1 MTSTHESVVAGQFG
15 PQAQAY
21 VASAVHAAGADLD
34 WMADQLR
41 GHDDAELIDIG
52 CGGGH
57 VSYRAAAHVRSVTA
71 CDLSNDML
79 QAVQATTS
87 ERGLSNVRTHI
98 ASVERLPFSDSC
110 FDIAATRFSAHHW
123 TRFDQGLRQ
132 AARVLKPGGMFL
144 IVDGRS
150 PDHPLLDTHL
160 QAIELLRDP
169 SHVRNYGLVEWAG
182 ALARAGFVVEEVR
195 TSRVWLEFTS
205 WTARMRTPEVA
216 VKAIQYLQ
224 AHAPDEVRRHF
235 EIGADSSF
243 YLDTIWLRAT
253 KA

>member
-41 GHDDAELIDIG
+41 GHPDAELIDIR

-57 VSYRAAAHVRSVTA
+57 VSDRAATYVRSVTA
-71 CDLSNDML
+71 CDLSDDML
-79 QAVQATTS
+79 RAVETLAT

-98 ASVERLPFSDSC
+98 ASAERLPFPDDS
-110 FDIAATRFSAHHW
+110 FDVAATRFSAHHW
-123 TRFDQGLRQ
+123 TGFDQGVRE
-132 AARVLKPGGMFL
+132 AARVLKPGGLFL

-150 PDHPLLDTHL
+150 PDQPLLDTHL

-169 SHVRNYGLVEWAG
+169 SHVRDYGLAEWTA
-182 ALARAGFVVEEVR
+182 ALARAGLIAAEVR
-195 TSRVWLEFTS
+195 TSRVWLEFGS
-205 WTARMRTPEVA
+205 WIARMRTPKVA
-216 VKAIQYLQ
+216 IRAIQYLQ

-235 EIGADSSF
+235 EIGADGSF